1 MRSVFLTGL
10 VLTLFLRL
18 PLSVEGREEPDRIEA
33 KAEAL
38 AALLEPIRE
47 QHGLPALA
55 GAIVTPEGPV
65 AVGAVGLRRSGNGPP
80 VTINDRF
87 HLGSCTKAMTAT
99 LLATFVEEGVIS
111 WQTTLAEALPEFARV
126 MHPDYRSATIE
137 QVLAHRAGFS
147 GETAAPG
154 LSLGA
159 MRASRASLTR
169 QRTDYLRR
177 VLAEA
182 PSSRPGTTYEYSN
195 RGYIVAGAIAERLG
209 RAPWEV
215 LMRRRL
221 FEPLGMSSSGFGPM
235 ASPGQVDQPWPHV
248 VQNGRTV
255 PIAPGPGADNPLLL
269 GPAGTVHASLGDWA
283 RFVACHLR
291 AGEEGPALLTPQTF
305 ATLHA
310 KPAEG
315 NYAFGWGFHERSWG
329 DGTVLNHAGSNTMN
343 YAVVWMAP
351 NRRFAV
357 LAATNQAGDAGP
369 KACDEVS
376 SALIEL
382 YRSTNSPDNPRRPRD
397 GE

>member
-1 MRSVFLTGL
+1 MSGVPLA
-10 VLTLFLRL
+10 VVMVTLFPTL
-18 PLSVEGREEPDRIEA
+18 PLRAEGPEEAAGNEA
-33 KAEAL
+33 RAL

-47 QHGLPALA
+47 RHGLPALA
-55 GAIVTPEGPV
+55 GAIVTAEGPI
-65 AVGAVGLRRSGNGPP
+65 AVGAVGLRRAGDGPA
-80 VTINDRF
+80 VSLDDRF

-111 WQTTLAEALPEFARV
+111 WQTTLAEALPDLARV
-126 MHPDYRSATIE
+126 MHPDYRSATLE
-137 QVLAHRAGFS
+137 QLLAHRAGFS

-154 LSLGA
+154 LSLLA
-159 MRASRASLTR
+159 MKASSASLTA

-182 PSSRPGTTYEYSN
+182 PASRPGTTFEYSN

-209 RAPWEV
+209 KAPWED

-221 FEPLGMSSSGFGPM
+221 FEPLGMSSGGFGPM
-235 ASPGQVDQPWPHV
+235 ASPGRADQPWPHLV
-248 VQNGRTV
+248 REGITL
-255 PIAPGPGADNPLLL
+255 PIPPGPGADNPLMI
-269 GPAGTVHASLGDWA
+269 GPAGTVHASMADWA

-291 AGEEGPALLTPQTF
+291 AGEGRPALLAPETF

-310 KPAEG
+310 RPGDG

-329 DGTVLNHAGSNTMN
+329 GGTVLNHAGSNTMN

-351 NRRFAV
+351 RRRFAV

-369 KACDEVS
+369 KACDEAS
-376 SALIEL
+376 SALIQYYME
-382 YRSTNSPDNPRRPRD
+382 NHA
-397 GE
+397 GK